1 MAKNSRASTNS
12 NKFCKK
18 PVRVCVETM
27 KVPLSNRCQCLTV
40 QARPQYPRRTPNPPT
55 TSFMCTL
62 SEILLVAGSASPHMQ
77 LHSHSYLLSRFILH
91 PDRSFWA
98 RRSARQSCLEGEW
111 EEDGALCVAF
121 APYLIFSYG
130 SSIFQV
136 DREGTNLKRLVAN
149 TSSSVILDY
158 HHSEDRI
165 YWADMSRQGMIGRAF
180 MNGTRKEIV
189 HVTGEGV
196 SGFTVN
202 WIQNTIIWSNHIKG
216 TIEEVTVNG
225 SNPHLLFGD
234 LFHPSD
240 VIVDPYERLLFWLSD
255 GLLATVDCAPST
267 GGKVKSIFSSHEK
280 LETISL
286 DFNDKRVFWVQY
298 GQEEE
303 EATVGSCDYSGAAVH
318 MMRLLAQS
326 RPFRMSL
333 YADHIYYTD
342 LKRRAIRRTHKYTG
356 RNVVTLNLKPS
367 FDVLADVKVVFPLTS
382 LTDWT
387 GAPLTTDSGCAS
399 GQDSCR
405 SVCVSDGD
413 QQCRC
418 AEGFTLTKNGTACE
432 ELLPCLSDLTSCSH
446 YCMQT
451 EEGAVCSCP
460 EGSMLAPDGRT
471 CTGPQPYLL
480 FANIHDIRRIHFDGT
495 LYETLL
501 DKQMGRVL
509 ALDYD
514 PVESKIY
521 FAHTALKQIERAN
534 LDGTEREVLASEDL
548 GLCGGLTVDWINR
561 KLYWTDSGRSEIKKS
576 DLNRMQGEVII
587 QDNMTK
593 PRGIIVHPLAKR
605 LFWTDEGDKPL
616 IESAFLDG
624 SGRRIVV
631 STQLIAPTGL
641 AVDYLVDKLYWCDAK
656 RSVIEVAE
664 LDGTHRRILTQNNVG
679 RPFSVAVFE
688 DYLWFT
694 DWKNPSVVRVDKR
707 SGQNGVRLRG
717 NMSRPSSLVIVH
729 PLAKPGAD
737 PCLSNNGGCSHKCDN
752 RFGVAH
758 CSCHPQFLKGADG
771 RSCYWSESVPL
782 SDEPD
787 SGRLNLSNTPL
798 NSEGSPAF
806 PVTRP
811 TAGGDA
817 SLRILLEAEIM
828 ISDEGDDCA
837 EQECDINAQ
846 CVLTEGGAVCQC
858 IEGFAG
864 NGSTC
869 KDIDECY
876 TGIALCQRGIAVCI
890 NTEGGYICKCH
901 AGYTGD
907 GMSCLEFTIP
917 PPRNVYE
924 TTHPWNDERHHSCP
938 ASHAEYCLHE
948 GVCFHIPEIESYACN
963 CVTGYMGERCQFSDL
978 EWWELQ
984 REEEE
989 KRRNLTIAVC
999 MIILVLVLTVGACV
1013 TYCNRQ
1019 KEYPVKNPCTDE
1031 MSEGSSSVDSVTG
1044 TSGSSAKRV
1053 IKWSDRRVP
1062 QFGLPEGGCW
1072 APQSCDRKPQHAE
1085 TDPLQAGKDNPRVE
1099 SAPREAGLEEDERG
1113 FKVGGWKVDNLR
1125 QDDDATLTGE
1135 NEDGLQG
1142 PITKVK
1148 EHGEKIM
1155 RLKLNIK
1162 KTKVLTGGR
1171 RASLGDDACL
1181 LGPNGQ
1187 GMSHRG
1193 THHRPACGTTAM
1205 KASEKKEKEKNVI
1218 ETPQC
1223 LQPH

>member
-1 MAKNSRASTNS
+1 CYAPLQSGDLILCFLLHFVLFD
-12 NKFCKK
+12 FC
-18 PVRVCVETM
+18 
-27 KVPLSNRCQCLTV
+27 
-40 QARPQYPRRTPNPPT
+40 
-55 TSFMCTL
+55 
-62 SEILLVAGSASPHMQ
+62 
-77 LHSHSYLLSRFILH
+77 
-91 PDRSFWA
+91 
-98 RRSARQSCLEGEW
+98 
-111 EEDGALCVAF
+111 
-121 APYLIFSYG
+121 YG
-130 SSIFQV
+130 SSIFRV

-149 TSSSVILDY
+149 TSASVILGY
-158 HHSEDRI
+158 HHGEDRI
-165 YWADMSRQGMIGRAF
+165 YWADMGRQGMIGRAF
-180 MNGTRKEIV
+180 MNGTRKEV
-189 HVTGEGV
+189 SGEGV

-202 WIQNTIIWSNHIKG
+202 WIQNTIIWSNRIKG

-267 GGKVKSIFSSHEK
+267 GGKVKSIFGSHEK

-298 GQEEE
+298 GQEED
-303 EATVGSCDYSGAAVH
+303 EAMVGSCDYSGATVTVICNVH
-318 MMRLLAQS
+318 QES
-326 RPFRMSL
+326 SDRMSL
-333 YADHIYYTD
+333 FADHIYYTD
-342 LKRRAIRRTHKYTG
+342 LKSRTIRRTHKYTG

-382 LTDWT
+382 LTDRT
-387 GAPLTTDSGCAS
+387 GAPLTAGY
-399 GQDSCR
+399 CR
-405 SVCVSDGD
+405 SVCVRDGD
-413 QQCRC
+413 QQCWC
-418 AEGFTLTKNGTACE
+418 AEGFALTKNGTACE
-432 ELLPCLSDLTSCSH
+432 DVNECAFWNHGCTLGCYNIPGSYVCTCPQGFALLPDMKTCHELLPCLSDLTSCSH

-471 CTGPQPYLL
+471 CTGCTSLDNGGCSQICTLQSPTKWECDCFPGYLLDRDAKHCSAVGPQPYLL

-501 DKQMGRVL
+501 DKQVGRVL

-521 FAHTALKQIERAN
+521 FAHTALKWIERAN

-548 GLCGGLTVDWINR
+548 ELCGGLTLDWINR
-561 KLYWTDSGRSEIKKS
+561 KLYWTDSGRSEIKRS
-576 DLNRMQGEVII
+576 ALNRMQGEVII

-593 PRGIIVHPLAKR
+593 PHGITVHPLAKR

-631 STQLIAPTGL
+631 GTHLVAPTGL
-641 AVDYLVDKLYWCDAK
+641 AVDYLADKLYWCDAK

-664 LDGTHRRILTQNNVG
+664 LDGTHRRSLTQNNVG
-679 RPFSVAVFE
+679 HPFSVAVFE

-717 NMSRPSSLVIVH
+717 NMSHPSSLVIVH

-771 RSCYWSESVPL
+771 RSCYRSESVPCKYKPEVMNCQDL
-782 SDEPD
+782 SSKGTTIRNSKDELENAD
-787 SGRLNLSNTPL
+787 SELVKALNTY
-798 NSEGSPAF
+798 
-806 PVTRP
+806 
-811 TAGGDA
+811 
-817 SLRILLEAEIM
+817 
-828 ISDEGDDCA
+828 EGDDCA

-858 IEGFAG
+858 MEGFAG

-876 TGIALCQRGIAVCI
+876 TGIALCQRGFAVCI
-890 NTEGGYICKCH
+890 NTEGGYVCKCH

-907 GMSCLEFTIP
+907 GVSCLDIDECSIGVHNCHPHADCTNTEGNFTCTC
-917 PPRNVYE
+917 RSGFSGSGL
-924 TTHPWNDERHHSCP
+924 SCFGESDVQST
-938 ASHAEYCLHE
+938 ASNIVVSCA
-948 GVCFHIPEIESYACN
+948 S

-989 KRRNLTIAVC
+989 KKRNLTIAVC

-1013 TYCNRQ
+1013 TYCNRS
-1019 KEYPVKNPCTDE
+1019 KAYFP
-1031 MSEGSSSVDSVTG
+1031 SAVDPKLSPGVPLWLQVFVP
-1044 TSGSSAKRV
+1044 TS
-1053 IKWSDRRVP
+1053 
-1062 QFGLPEGGCW
+1062 
-1072 APQSCDRKPQHAE
+1072 
-1085 TDPLQAGKDNPRVE
+1085 
-1099 SAPREAGLEEDERG
+1099 
-1113 FKVGGWKVDNLR
+1113 
-1125 QDDDATLTGE
+1125 
-1135 NEDGLQG
+1135 
-1142 PITKVK
+1142 ITV
-1148 EHGEKIM
+1148 
-1155 RLKLNIK
+1155 
-1162 KTKVLTGGR
+1162 
-1171 RASLGDDACL
+1171 GDD
-1181 LGPNGQ
+1181 N
-1187 GMSHRG
+1187 R
-1193 THHRPACGTTAM
+1193 
-1205 KASEKKEKEKNVI
+1205 
-1218 ETPQC
+1218 
-1223 LQPH
+1223 

>member
-1 MAKNSRASTNS
+1 MGSFPPFSYFVCSAYDGSLVKPFISVKAEFRIMILRTFLTVAST
-12 NKFCKK
+12 
-18 PVRVCVETM
+18 VV
-27 KVPLSNRCQCLTV
+27 L
-40 QARPQYPRRTPNPPT
+40 
-55 TSFMCTL
+55 
-62 SEILLVAGSASPHMQ
+62 I
-77 LHSHSYLLSRFILH
+77 
-91 PDRSFWA
+91 
-98 RRSARQSCLEGEW
+98 RSAHQSCLEGER
-111 EEDGALCVAF
+111 EEDSALCVAF
-121 APYLIFSYG
+121 TPYLIFSYG
-130 SSIFQV
+130 SSIFRV

-149 TSSSVILDY
+149 TSASVILGY
-158 HHSEDRI
+158 HHGEDRI
-165 YWADMSRQGMIGRAF
+165 YWADMGRQGMIGRAF
-180 MNGTRKEIV
+180 MNGTRKEMV

-202 WIQNTIIWSNHIKG
+202 WIQNTIIWSNRIKG

-267 GGKVKSIFSSHEK
+267 GGKVKSIFGSHEK

-298 GQEEE
+298 GQEED
-303 EATVGSCDYSGAAVH
+303 EAMVGSCDYSGATVH

-326 RPFRMSL
+326 WPFRMSL
-333 YADHIYYTD
+333 FADHIYYTD
-342 LKRRAIRRTHKYTG
+342 LKSRTIRRTHKYTG

-382 LTDWT
+382 LTDRT
-387 GAPLTTDSGCAS
+387 GAPLTADSGCAS

-405 SVCVSDGD
+405 SVCVRDGD
-413 QQCRC
+413 QQCWC
-418 AEGFTLTKNGTACE
+418 AEGFALTKNGTACE
-432 ELLPCLSDLTSCSH
+432 DVNECAFWNHGCTLGCYNIPGSYVCTCPQGFALLPDMKTCHELLPCLSDLTSCSH

-471 CTGPQPYLL
+471 CTGCTSLDNGGCSQICTLQSPTKWECDCFPGYLLDRDAKHCSAVGPQPYLL

-501 DKQMGRVL
+501 DKQVGRVL

-521 FAHTALKQIERAN
+521 FAHTALKWIERAN

-548 GLCGGLTVDWINR
+548 ELCGGLTLDWINR
-561 KLYWTDSGRSEIKKS
+561 KLYWTDSGRSEIKRS
-576 DLNRMQGEVII
+576 ALNRMQGEVII

-593 PRGIIVHPLAKR
+593 PHGITVHPLAKR

-631 STQLIAPTGL
+631 GTHLVAPTGL
-641 AVDYLVDKLYWCDAK
+641 AVDYLADKLYWCDAK

-664 LDGTHRRILTQNNVG
+664 LDGTHRRSLTQNNVG
-679 RPFSVAVFE
+679 HPFSVAVFE

-717 NMSRPSSLVIVH
+717 NMSHPSSLVIVH

-771 RSCYWSESVPL
+771 RSCYRSESVPL
-782 SDEPD
+782 SNEPD
-787 SGRLNLSNTPL
+787 SHRLNLSNTPL

-817 SLRILLEAEIM
+817 SLRISLEAEIM

-858 IEGFAG
+858 MEGFAG

-876 TGIALCQRGIAVCI
+876 TGIALCQRGFAVCI
-890 NTEGGYICKCH
+890 NTEGGYVCKCH

-907 GMSCLEFTIP
+907 GVSCLDIDECSIGVHNCHPHADCTNTEGNFTCTCRSGFSGSGLSCFESTIP

-989 KRRNLTIAVC
+989 KKRNLTIAVC

-1019 KEYPVKNPCTDE
+1019 KEYQVKNPCTDE
-1031 MSEGSSSVDSVTG
+1031 MNEGSSGVDSVTR

-1053 IKWSDRRVP
+1053 FLVLEQDPRGEV
-1062 QFGLPEGGCW
+1062 GLIQVLGYNHKPVCHSCSSKTGKG
-1072 APQSCDRKPQHAE
+1072 AP
-1085 TDPLQAGKDNPRVE
+1085 
-1099 SAPREAGLEEDERG
+1099 LEEVSRMPHE
-1113 FKVGGWKVDNLR
+1113 
-1125 QDDDATLTGE
+1125 
-1135 NEDGLQG
+1135 
-1142 PITKVK
+1142 
-1148 EHGEKIM
+1148 
-1155 RLKLNIK
+1155 
-1162 KTKVLTGGR
+1162 
-1171 RASLGDDACL
+1171 GDDLVLPCQWTDGCHLEPNISAL
-1181 LGPNGQ
+1181 LL
-1187 GMSHRG
+1187 
-1193 THHRPACGTTAM
+1193 
-1205 KASEKKEKEKNVI
+1205 KADGGLIHLEGSGLRKDPV
-1218 ETPQC
+1218 PV
-1223 LQPH
+1223 